1 MLSHLPQTIFTS
13 LLAAMLLSCT
23 NSPDRQDAQTSSFA
37 QLVCH
42 NKQDADDCLGLIID
56 MMRSTSTFQYYVNR
70 SKELNYDLRFRIEG
84 SPDPKSDNAWAD
96 PSIDYYR
103 FAIFEDKDDHIATY
117 TRIRFYPKTQTF
129 YEDPEM
135 NDNNLKEISC
145 DETLLTKYREQCVTN

>member
-1 MLSHLPQTIFTS
+1 MPSHLPQTIFTF
-13 LLAAMLLSCT
+13 LLTATLLSCT
-23 NSPDRQDAQTSSFA
+23 NSSDRQDAQTSSLA
-37 QLVCH
+37 QLVSH
-42 NKQDADDCLGLIID
+42 KQDADDCLGLIID
-56 MMRSTSTFQYYVNR
+56 MMRSTATFQNYVKK
-70 SKELNYDLRFRIEG
+70 SQELNYDLRFRIEG
-84 SPDPKSDNAWAD
+84 SPDPESDNAWAD

-145 DETLLTKYREQCVTN
+145 DETLLAKYREQCVKN

>member
-1 MLSHLPQTIFTS
+1 MPSHLPQAIFTF
-13 LLAAMLLSCT
+13 LLAVMFLSFT
-23 NSPDRQDAQTSSFA
+23 NRSDQPDTQTSSLA
-37 QLVCH
+37 QLVSD
-42 NKQDADDCLGLIID
+42 KQAADDCLGLIID
-56 MMRSTSTFQYYVNR
+56 MMRSTATFQSFVKK

-84 SPDPKSDNAWAD
+84 SPDPESDNAWTD

-145 DETLLTKYREQCVTN
+145 DETLLAKYREQCVKN